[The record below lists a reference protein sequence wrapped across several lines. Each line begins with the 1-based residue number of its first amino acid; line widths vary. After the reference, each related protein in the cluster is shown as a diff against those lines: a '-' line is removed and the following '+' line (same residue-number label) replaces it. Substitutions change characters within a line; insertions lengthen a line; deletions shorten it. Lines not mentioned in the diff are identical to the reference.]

1 MGRSYGAG
9 VLSSTELV
17 VGRGFTVTDVQ
28 CGGHGRGWSGLESP
42 GSFRLVLVRR
52 GRFRRR
58 VRSGVAELDRTV
70 GYLGVPREEE
80 HFAHPAGGDV
90 CTSVGVAPALWRE
103 LVGEHGALPRAAFYV
118 DAGLELVHRRALRA
132 AGDAAGDAHFAVAE
146 QLTALVVGAVRQVVN
161 GPLPGSGRSA
171 DADAAM
177 VAAARAAILVGHPS
191 ADGLFPLAELLG
203 VSPYRLSRAFPR
215 TVGVSL
221 TRFRNRVRVGR
232 AVDRLAQG
240 EPSLATL
247 AADLG
252 FADQAHLTRMVREHL
267 GDTPTAL
274 RRLLAAAPVGATP
287 AHRPAPAAG
296 ERGPG
301 SGGRVHRAAP
311 R

>member
-9 VLSSTELV
+9 VLSSTELAA
-17 VGRGFTVTDVQ
+17 GRGFTVTDVH

-90 CTSVGVAPALWRE
+90 CTSVGMAPALWRE

-118 DAGLELVHRRALRA
+118 DAGLELAHRRALRA
-132 AGDAAGDAHFAVAE
+132 AGADDADFAVAE
-146 QLTALVVGAVRQVVN
+146 QLTALVVSVVRQAVD
-161 GPLPGSGRSA
+161 GPLPGGGRSA

-177 VAAARAAILVGHPS
+177 VAAARAAILAGHPS

-274 RRLLAAAPVGATP
+274 RRLLAAAPAGATR

-296 ERGPG
+296 
-301 SGGRVHRAAP
+301 
-311 R
+311 